1 MRKLTSII
9 SICLINQNLLAA
21 EAGMPQ
27 LDPEFWFSQGF
38 WLILI
43 FTIIYLSISKFFIP
57 KIKDTLD
64 SRDNK
69 IKKDLEEAKN
79 FKNLSEKK
87 IVEYEKNLNE
97 AKKEIN
103 KILSDSKKKLDN
115 DIKNKKNIIEKE
127 IESEIIKAKKEIFDL
142 KSNSAVSINKISKE
156 VTAEIIEN
164 LTGNNLNESS
174 IEAVVNET
182 SKKHLKNIL

>member
-9 SICLINQNLLAA
+9 SICLINQNLPAA

-87 IVEYEKNLNE
+87 NC
-97 AKKEIN
+97 
-103 KILSDSKKKLDN
+103 
-115 DIKNKKNIIEKE
+115 
-127 IESEIIKAKKEIFDL
+127 
-142 KSNSAVSINKISKE
+142 
-156 VTAEIIEN
+156 
-164 LTGNNLNESS
+164 
-174 IEAVVNET
+174 
-182 SKKHLKNIL
+182 